1 MKLDQCAVE
10 GCGGRVHAKNM
21 CNRHYRRFSKR
32 GTIEIERERELGFSN
47 KDHPLYHTW
56 QAMRGRCNNPKHTGY
71 HLYGGRGIKVCPEW
85 DVSFQAFLRDMGE
98 RPDGM
103 TLDRRNNE
111 GDYEPGNCR
120 WATPTTQAR
129 NRRDRKNKTENQGIS
144 FDNKTGMYR
153 VRRSIKSTG
162 QRDYLGS
169 RKTLEEAIALRDDPR
184 AVAKNGVS
192 GENNPAAKLK
202 DWQWE
207 LVIQEAL
214 KGKKSQ
220 AQIAREAGIS
230 PASLCKKLKAYKNK

>member
-1 MKLDQCAVE
+1 MRLTVCEVE
-10 GCGGRVHAKNM
+10 GCSGKIHAKGM
-21 CNRHYRRFSKR
+21 CQKHYRRSLKF
-32 GTIEIERERELGFSN
+32 GTTVLAREREYGGGN
-47 KDHPLYHTW
+47 KTHPLYPTW
-56 QAMRGRCNNPKHTGY
+56 QAMRDRCNNKNHKSY
-71 HLYGGRGIKVCPEW
+71 ASYGGRGVKVCREW
-85 DVSFQAFLRDMGE
+85 EVSFQAFLRDMGE

-103 TLDRRNNE
+103 TLDRRNND
-111 GDYEPGNCR
+111 GNYEPSNCR
-120 WATPTTQAR
+120 WATPITQAR
-129 NRRDRKNKTENQGIS
+129 NRRERKNKTGNQGIS
-144 FDNKTGMYR
+144 FDHKTGMYR

-162 QRDYLGS
+162 QREYLGS

-202 DWQWE
+202 NWQWD

-230 PASLCKKLKAYKNK
+230 PAALCKKLKEHKNK

>member
-71 HLYGGRGIKVCPEW
+71 HLYGGRGIKVCREW
-85 DVSFQAFLRDMGE
+85 EVSFQAFLRDMGE

-103 TLDRRNNE
+103 TLDRRNND
-111 GDYEPGNCR
+111 GNYEPSNCR
-120 WATPTTQAR
+120 WATPITQAR
-129 NRRDRKNKTENQGIS
+129 NRRERKNKTGNQGIS
-144 FDNKTGMYR
+144 FDHKTGMYR

-162 QRDYLGS
+162 QREYLGS

-202 DWQWE
+202 NWQWDTI
-207 LVIQEAL
+207 IQEVL

-220 AQIAREAGIS
+220 AQIARDAGIS
-230 PASLCKKLKAYKNK
+230 PAALCRKLKAYKNK